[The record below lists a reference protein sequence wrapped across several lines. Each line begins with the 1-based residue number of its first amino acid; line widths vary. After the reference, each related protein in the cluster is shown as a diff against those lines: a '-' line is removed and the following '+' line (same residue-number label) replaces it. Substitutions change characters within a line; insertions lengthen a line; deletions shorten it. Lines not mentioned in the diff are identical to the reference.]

1 MGVESFLKRHEDKL
15 SRTSLLGKICLTASL
30 LPLFVL
36 TALFKIG
43 AIAITYVWDETACV
57 IFLLL
62 SIGIPSLLLLVL
74 KAYLPLTDLT
84 VASISQGTNAQNLI
98 LHLWP
103 HRHLSK
109 KIRFAMEVF
118 DFLLKAF
125 FLAWVIAN
133 PEEGSGFEFSTRFE
147 LPSSVYKEWALETSI
162 CVLAIG
168 PLALLLNIGQIHF
181 QDEYVAKVVSRF
193 PDQDPTK
200 ESDPDVGNKEGKDDT
215 DVGLDHPGFKGDS
228 REESSGDEVGEGDEE
243 RAESSV
249 DGIVG

>member
-1 MGVESFLKRHEDKL
+1 MGVESFLDRHEDKL
-15 SRTSLLGKICLTASL
+15 TRTSLLGKICLAASL
-30 LPLFVL
+30 LPVFVL

-43 AIAITYVWDETACV
+43 AIAITYVWDETACI

-74 KAYLPLTDLT
+74 KAYLPLKDLT

-103 HRHLSK
+103 HRLLSK

-133 PEEGSGFEFSTRFE
+133 PEEGSGFKFSTRFQ
-147 LPSSVYKEWALETSI
+147 LPSVYKEWALETSI
-162 CVLAIG
+162 FVLVIV

-181 QDEYVAKVVSRF
+181 QDKYVAKVVSRF
-193 PDQDPTK
+193 PDQDPAK
-200 ESDPDVGNKEGKDDT
+200 ENYPDVGNKECKDDN
-215 DVGLDHPGFKGDS
+215 
-228 REESSGDEVGEGDEE
+228 E
-243 RAESSV
+243 
-249 DGIVG
+249 

>member
-15 SRTSLLGKICLTASL
+15 SRTSLMGKFCLAAWL
-30 LPLFVL
+30 LPVFVL

-43 AIAITYVWDETACV
+43 AVAITYVWDQTVCV

-62 SIGIPSLLLLVL
+62 AIGIPSLLLLVL

-84 VASISQGTNAQNLI
+84 VASISLSAYPI
-98 LHLWP
+98 LTLQDWP
-103 HRHLSK
+103 HRPLSK
-109 KIRFAMEVF
+109 KIRFAMEGF
-118 DFLLKAF
+118 DFLLKAS